1 MTHLPA
7 VQHAQ
12 RVHTNRHESTR
23 EALINEAVALGEWG
37 VYSKRQV
44 ASFTGLR
51 PALINDLLPK
61 SDRTGGTLK
70 PESLGYIIILMRATA
85 REEDDCK
92 AIADALKAGVSSIM
106 LARLTGRSQSTLSR
120 RARSVAA

>member
-12 RVHTNRHESTR
+12 RVYVNHLAYSR
-23 EALINEAVALGEWG
+23 EVLVNEAVALGEWG
-37 VYSKRQV
+37 IYSKRQV
-44 ASFTGLR
+44 ALFTGLR

-70 PESLGYIIILMRATA
+70 PESLGYIIILMRTTA
-85 REEDDCK
+85 REEDDCQ

>member
-12 RVHTNRHESTR
+12 RVHANRHEFTR
-23 EALINEAVALGEWG
+23 EALVNEAVALGEWELFSG
-37 VYSKRQV
+37 RQIS
-44 ASFTGLR
+44 AITGLR
-51 PALINDLLPK
+51 PALVNDLIAK
-61 SDRTGGTLK
+61 TDRTGGTLK

-85 REEDDCK
+85 REDDDCQ

>member
-1 MTHLPA
+1 MTHLTA

-12 RVHTNRHESTR
+12 RVYVNHLAYGR
-23 EALINEAVALGEWG
+23 EALVNEAVALGEWG
-37 VYSKRQV
+37 IYSKRQV
-44 ASFTGLR
+44 AAFTGLR

-85 REEDDCK
+85 REDDDCQ

>member
-1 MTHLPA
+1 MTHLTA

-12 RVHTNRHESTR
+12 RVHTNRHEFTR
-23 EALINEAVALGEWG
+23 EVLVNEAVALGEWG
-37 VYSKRQV
+37 IYSKRQV
-44 ASFTGLR
+44 AAFTGLR

-85 REEDDCK
+85 REDDDCQ

>member
-1 MTHLPA
+1 

-12 RVHTNRHESTR
+12 RVHASRHEFTR
-23 EALINEAVALGEWG
+23 EALVNEAVALGEWELFSG
-37 VYSKRQV
+37 RQIS
-44 ASFTGLR
+44 AFTGLR
-51 PALINDLLPK
+51 PALVNDLIAK
-61 SDRTGGTLK
+61 TDRTGGTLK

-85 REEDDCK
+85 REEDDCQ